1 MGFFD
6 IFKKKKSKKGEI
18 QFHIGKCP
26 FCDEQGWLKLARD
39 DNDKVYIVCDESYH
53 EFDSIEDVKNKNPR
67 KSPLLMKDEFLSLEE
82 TIKEGYQDY
91 IYIFNNNAWQKLKK

>member
-6 IFKKKKSKKGEI
+6 IFKKKTSKKGEI

-39 DNDKVYIVCDESYH
+39 DNDKVYIICD
-53 EFDSIEDVKNKNPR
+53 
-67 KSPLLMKDEFLSLEE
+67 E

-91 IYIFNNNAWQKLKK
+91 IYILNNNEWQKLKK